1 MIINYAKIIE
11 PLERFRK
18 VIIFSLMIVM
28 VVMIVAYLRADVLI
42 AFLAK
47 PLGEKQLVFLSPME
61 GFMTKVQIAFF
72 TALALCLPLI
82 LWQSVRLAVPL
93 LGKRQKKLLY
103 WVIPLA
109 TLLFTTG
116 VVFSLTVITPI
127 TLKFL
132 LKIGEAYMTATLA
145 AGQYFS
151 FVIML
156 SLGIGVV
163 FELPVILTVLA
174 TVGIVNSRMLREKRK
189 YTFLGIMVLSALIT
203 PSDAFS
209 MLAVGIP
216 VFILY
221 EFSILIIFALE
232 KSSKKHSNSK
242 EV

>member
-18 VIIFSLMIVM
+18 VIIFSLIIVM

-42 AFLAK
+42 GFLAK
-47 PLGEKQLVFLSPME
+47 PLGEKQLVFLSPIE
-61 GFMTKVQIAFF
+61 GFMTKIQVAFF
-72 TALALCLPLI
+72 TALALSSPLI
-82 LWQSVRLAVPL
+82 FWQAVGLAVPL
-93 LGKRQKKLLY
+93 LGRRQKKVLY

-109 TLLFTTG
+109 TLLFTVG
-116 VVFSLTVITPI
+116 VIFSFTVVIPI

-132 LKIGEAYMTATLA
+132 LKMGEAYMTATLA

-156 SLGIGVV
+156 SLGMGVV
-163 FELPVILTVLA
+163 FELPVILAILA
-174 TVGIVNSRMLREKRK
+174 TVGIINSRMLREKRK
-189 YTFLGIMVLSALIT
+189 FAFLGIMVLAAFIT

-216 VFILY
+216 VFLLY
-221 EFSILIIFALE
+221 EFSILMILVIE
-232 KSSKKHSNSK
+232 KSSKKHSNLQ